1 MSGDQRTDRFAIG
14 ARNTVWTC
22 LSIGSTGLFI
32 GSLFWSESSESGDLL
47 DCPSSTS
54 YHFLCSIARPK
65 SIIGRGSC
73 WTLISYHNSL
83 HFSALNDLLVGHTKM
98 GGEESSRLS
107 LRDDT

>member
-14 ARNTVWTC
+14 ARNTVWTG
-22 LSIGSTGLFI
+22 LGTGATRLFI
-32 GSLFWSESSESGDLL
+32 RSLFWSESSESVDLL

-54 YHFLCSIARPK
+54 YQCLCSIARPK
-65 SIIGRGSC
+65 PIIGRGSC
-73 WTLISYHNSL
+73 WTLISYDNPL
-83 HFSALNDLLVGHTKM
+83 HFSALSDLLVSHTKM

>member
-14 ARNTVWTC
+14 AWNTVWTG

-54 YHFLCSIARPK
+54 SQFLCSIARPK

-73 WTLISYHNSL
+73 WTLISYDNSL
-83 HFSALNDLLVGHTKM
+83 HFSALNDLLVSHTEM
-98 GGEESSRLS
+98 GGEESSRLP
-107 LRDDT
+107 LRDNA